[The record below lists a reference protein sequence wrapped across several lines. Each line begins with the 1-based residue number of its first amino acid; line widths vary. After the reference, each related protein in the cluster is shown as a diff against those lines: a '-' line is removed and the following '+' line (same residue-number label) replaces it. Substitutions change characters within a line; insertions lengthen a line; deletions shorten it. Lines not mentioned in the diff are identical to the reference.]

1 MKNEIE
7 LINYYNKF
15 NEDKRLNTKHGNI
28 EYQTGLFYLLKYLK
42 KIKDPKIIDIGA
54 GTGKY
59 SITLDKMGYDVTAV
73 ELVKHNLKT
82 MISKDKH
89 LKAYLGNA
97 LDLKIFNDN
106 SFDVVILFGP
116 MYHLISLEDKIKALN
131 EAKRIVKQGGY
142 IFISYC
148 MNEYAVIT
156 HGFIENKI
164 KEELNDN
171 KLTKDFHILAEPHD
185 LYSFMR
191 IKDIN
196 YLNKVTKLKR
206 IKIVAQDGPTEYFKK
221 VINQMN
227 SEELQTYFK
236 YHLST
241 CEDKYLLGA
250 SRHVLD
256 ILKKIN

>member
-28 EYQTGLFYLLKYLK
+28 EYQTSLYYLLKYLK

-73 ELVKHNLKT
+73 ELVKHNFKT
-82 MISKDKH
+82 MISKDKN

-97 LDLKIFNDN
+97 LDLKAFNDN

-116 MYHLISLEDKIKALN
+116 MYHLINLEDKIKALN
-131 EAKRIVKQGGY
+131 EAKRIIKKGGY

-156 HGFIENKI
+156 HGFIEKQIKTELLNK
-164 KEELNDN
+164 KLNKN
-171 KLTKDFHILAEPHD
+171 FHILSNPND
-185 LYSFMR
+185 LYSFVR

-196 YLNKVTKLKR
+196 YLKNITKLKR
-206 IKIVAQDGPTEYFKK
+206 IKIIAQDGPTEYLKK
-221 VINQMN
+221 TINQMTDD
-227 SEELQTYFK
+227 ELKIYFK
-236 YHLST
+236 YHLSI
-241 CEDKYLLGA
+241 CENKYLLEA

-256 ILKKIN
+256 ILKKD